1 MIVIIRGSTLNVHD
15 DGTIQRKLIS
25 GRWKEIKNKANH
37 NKGYNVILINKNNLC
52 VRLLLPM
59 RF

>member
-25 GRWKEIKNKANH
+25 GRWKEIKIKR
-37 NKGYNVILINKNNLC
+37 ITTRDIML
-52 VRLLLPM
+52 
-59 RF
+59 F